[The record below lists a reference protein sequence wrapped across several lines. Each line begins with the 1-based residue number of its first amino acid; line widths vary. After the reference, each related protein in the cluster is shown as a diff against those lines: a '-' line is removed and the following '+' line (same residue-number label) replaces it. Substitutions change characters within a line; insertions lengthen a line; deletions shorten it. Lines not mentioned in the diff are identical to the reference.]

1 MENYEGSEESEGS
14 EEYQSE
20 EEFLSEEDQP
30 ASINPELI
38 QSSVQPLDLGALPP
52 IIIKSESVAP
62 PIPAELIQP
71 ASTQTTFVQ
80 PAPTKTVTTQIQPVK
95 LVVEKPV
102 TLDSLLIKRNSESQ
116 MFFDMRSIYA
126 KIALSVFQGK
136 INPATAIL
144 LGEMATNKAIYG
156 LVYPEDSDRVIR
168 YINEQIVNNY

>member
-1 MENYEGSEESEGS
+1 MENYEDSDS

-20 EEFLSEEDQP
+20 EESLSEEDQP
-30 ASINPELI
+30 ASVT
-38 QSSVQPLDLGALPP
+38 QQPSLNLGTLPP
-52 IIIKSESVAP
+52 IIIKSEKSESAP

-71 ASTQTTFVQ
+71 TPTQ
-80 PAPTKTVTTQIQPVK
+80 ATVKQPVK
-95 LVVEKPV
+95 LVIEKPIIQTPV
-102 TLDSLLIKRNSESQ
+102 TIDSLLIKRNSESQ

-168 YINEQIVNNY
+168 YINEQIVNSY

>member
-1 MENYEGSEESEGS
+1 MDYDYSDESEDS

-20 EEFLSEEDQP
+20 ESISKEDRLMSSKKVETLS
-30 ASINPELI
+30 
-38 QSSVQPLDLGALPP
+38 ALPP
-52 IIIKSESVAP
+52 IIIKSESAAP
-62 PIPAELIQP
+62 PIPAELIQAAP
-71 ASTQTTFVQ
+71 PIQASIQPTSQTS
-80 PAPTKTVTTQIQPVK
+80 IQPVK

-102 TLDSLLIKRNSESQ
+102 TLDTLLIKRNSETQ

-144 LGEMATNKAIYG
+144 LGEMASNKSIYG

-168 YINEQIVNNY
+168 YINEQIVTNY